1 MTDQQTIDYARR
13 RLVELWAQLSDDHPL
28 FLELEAELRRNDV
41 LETVTGAHRLLEHG
55 KVLPTEWNALVRL
68 QALDEF
74 LAEHSGTRATGVD
87 EQLGTPVQL
96 EDGKRYALYRRPQGL
111 RQAPVE
117 KQPGHL
123 RKWMKHHQVL
133 PEKQRGYQVA
143 FPRPSDYLLEQ
154 LSRMHARREPLKV
167 AIARFEDGVE
177 PRWLREQSP
186 PRFQA
191 AALTDPETRWK
202 RVSHLLERARD
213 ERVHVLVLPELT
225 IPPDLRLRLQ
235 EWLTEHADTH
245 SLLLVLP
252 GTFHEPDPRGRRGV
266 VNRTELLDAYGQCL
280 LVHDKLLP
288 FKAHSMGD
296 EDINPG
302 RRISLLPLP
311 LGLLATPICLDF
323 CEADQPLPELWKE
336 LGPAWLLVPAM
347 GDGSSRRAHARAART
362 LFVTRGSV
370 TALANQPPRMGLAAP
385 GFIYDGQKE
394 RDPTAWDDAE
404 PGDTFQ
410 LVTVDIV
417 LEET

>member
-1 MTDQQTIDYARR
+1 MTEQQTIDYARR
-13 RLVELWAQLSDDHPL
+13 RLVELWVQLSDDHPS
-28 FLELEAELRRNDV
+28 FLDQEGEFQRNDV
-41 LETVTGAHRLLEHG
+41 VETVTGAHRLLGQG
-55 KVLPTEWNALVRL
+55 KPLPGEWNALVQL
-68 QALDEF
+68 QALDAF

-87 EQLGTPVQL
+87 AQLGTPVHL
-96 EDGKRYALYRRPQGL
+96 EDGKRYWLYRRPQGL

-123 RKWMKHHQVL
+123 RKWMKHHHVL

-143 FPRPSDYLLEQ
+143 FPKPSDYLLEQ
-154 LSRMHARREPLKV
+154 LSRMHERGEHLKV

-177 PRWLREQSP
+177 PTWRREQSP
-186 PRFQA
+186 ARFQA
-191 AALTDPETRWK
+191 EALTDAETRWK
-202 RVSHLLERARD
+202 TVRHVLERARE
-213 ERVHVLVLPELT
+213 ERAHVLVLPELT
-225 IPPDLRLRLQ
+225 VPPELRLRIQ
-235 EWLTEHADTH
+235 EWLTEHADSH
-245 SLLLVLP
+245 ALLLVLP
-252 GTFHEPDPRGRRGV
+252 GTFHEPDSRGKRV
-266 VNRTELLDAYGQCL
+266 VNRTELLDAYGQSL

-288 FKAHSMGD
+288 FRAHTLGD
-296 EDINPG
+296 EDIHPG

-370 TALANQPPRMGLAAP
+370 TALANQPLRGGLPAP

-394 RDPTAWDDAE
+394 RDPTEWDDEA
-404 PGDTFQ
+404 PGDSFH
-410 LVTVDIV
+410 VVKVDIL
-417 LEET
+417 LEEP